1 MGNGLS
7 EKCHEDTVFFKMIL
21 DIQIYILYYIP
32 QFQSTMSQHP
42 MDTKQVPLSDI
53 LAVSS

>member
-1 MGNGLS
+1 MGDGLS

-21 DIQIYILYYIP
+21 DIPIYILYYIP